1 MRIGHPFELPPGL
14 RADHDKAK
22 RIEWL
27 SIVLLTLGSIALAL
41 TMGQSEAMKTA
52 WVTEVLSLLPPIAY
66 LVAARYEFRPPSKR
80 FPFGYFRSIS
90 VCYLVAAASL
100 SLIGLWL
107 LFDALLKLVKQERP
121 PVGTMVLSGHQFWA
135 GWAMIAT
142 LGASMLVG
150 MVLGRLK
157 VPLAER
163 LHDKALKAEAEM
175 NRDEWISE
183 AAAIGGILLI
193 GFGFW
198 WGDAAAAAFI
208 SLEIVRDGWHNI
220 RQVVADLMDEAPTLM
235 DRRELE
241 PLPDRLRDSARQL
254 PWVERAAVRLREQGR
269 LLSGEVFVVP
279 RPETDDLQG
288 RLEAA
293 AAELTNLDW
302 RLHSLVVVPVS
313 RLDGDSP
320 AQVARSSS

>member
-1 MRIGHPFELPPGL
+1 MKVGHPFELPQRL
-14 RADHDKAK
+14 RADHRKAK
-22 RIEWL
+22 RVEWL
-27 SIVLLTLGSIALAL
+27 SIALLTLGSIALVL

-52 WVTEVLSLLPPIAY
+52 WVSEVLSMLPPAAY
-66 LVAARYEFRPPSKR
+66 LVAARYEFRPPTRR

-90 VCYLVAAASL
+90 ISYLVAAASL

-107 LFDALLKLVKQERP
+107 LFDALMKLVKQQRP
-121 PVGTMVLSGHQFWA
+121 PVGIMVLAGHQVWA
-135 GWAMIAT
+135 GWVMIGT

-150 MVLGRLK
+150 MMLGRLK
-157 VPLAER
+157 IPLAER

-220 RQVVADLMDEAPTLM
+220 RQVVGDLMDEAPTVM
-235 DRRELE
+235 DQRELE
-241 PLPDRLRDSARQL
+241 TLPDRLRDTARQL
-254 PWVERAAVRLREQGR
+254 PWVEGAAVRLREQGR

-279 RPETDDLQG
+279 RGETDDLPNQ
-288 RLEAA
+288 LEAA
-293 AAELTNLDW
+293 TRELNNLDW
-302 RLHSLVVVPVS
+302 RLHGLLVVPVS
-313 RLDGDSP
+313 QLNSEAPPRT
-320 AQVARSSS
+320 

>member
-1 MRIGHPFELPPGL
+1 MTIGRSFELPEQFAPD
-14 RADHDKAK
+14 RARAK
-22 RIEWL
+22 RVAWL
-27 SIVLLTLGSIALAL
+27 SIALLTLGSIALLL

-52 WVTEVLSLLPPIAY
+52 WVTEVLSILPPAAFLIATG
-66 LVAARYEFRPPSKR
+66 YEFNQPTER
-80 FPFGYFRSIS
+80 FPFGYLRAISIS
-90 VCYLVAAASL
+90 YLVAAASL

-107 LFDALLKLVKQERP
+107 LVDAVMKLVKQERP
-121 PVGTMVLSGHQFWA
+121 PVGTMVLFGHQFWA
-135 GWAMIAT
+135 GWAMIGVLA
-142 LGASMLVG
+142 ASMLVG

-157 VPLAER
+157 KPLAER

-220 RQVVADLMDEAPTLM
+220 RQVVGDLMDEAPTVM
-235 DRRELE
+235 DCRDLE
-241 PLPDRLRDSARQL
+241 PLTRKVRESAQQL

-269 LLSGEVFVVP
+269 ALTGEVFVVP
-279 RPETDDLQG
+279 RAATQNLTLQ
-288 RLEAA
+288 LEAA
-293 AAELTNLDW
+293 TTDLSNLDW
-302 RLHSLVVVPVS
+302 RLYGLVVVPVA
-313 RLDGDSP
+313 RLESETP
-320 AQVARSSS
+320 PRT

>member
-1 MRIGHPFELPPGL
+1 MRIGHPFELPQRL
-14 RADHDKAK
+14 KADHRKAK

-27 SIVLLTLGSIALAL
+27 SIVLLMLGSIALLL

-52 WVTEVLSLLPPIAY
+52 WVTEVLSMLPPAAY
-66 LVAARYEFRPPSKR
+66 LAAAQYEFRPPTRR

-90 VCYLVAAASL
+90 VSYLVAASSL

-107 LFDALLKLVKQERP
+107 LFDATLKLFKQERP
-121 PVGTMVLSGHQFWA
+121 PVGTMVLAGHQFWA
-135 GWAMIAT
+135 GWAMIAV

-150 MVLGRLK
+150 MMLGRLK
-157 VPLAER
+157 IPLAER

-220 RQVVADLMDEAPTLM
+220 RQVVADLMDEAPTVM
-235 DRRELE
+235 DQRDLE
-241 PLPDRLRDSARQL
+241 ALPDRLRDTARQL
-254 PWVERAAVRLREQGR
+254 PWVESAAVRLREQGR
-269 LLSGEVFVVP
+269 LMSGEVFVVP
-279 RPETDDLQG
+279 RPETADLPN
-288 RLEAA
+288 RLETATRK
-293 AAELTNLDW
+293 LSNLDW
-302 RLHSLVVVPVS
+302 RLHGLIVVPVS
-313 RLDGDSP
+313 QLESEAPPRT
-320 AQVARSSS
+320 

>member
-1 MRIGHPFELPPGL
+1 MRIGHPFELPQRL
-14 RADHDKAK
+14 RGDHRKAK

-27 SIVLLTLGSIALAL
+27 SIALLMLGSIALAL

-52 WVTEVLSLLPPIAY
+52 WVTEVLSMLPPAAY

-90 VCYLVAAASL
+90 VSYLVAAASL

-107 LFDALLKLVKQERP
+107 LFDAMLKLLKQERP

-150 MVLGRLK
+150 MMLGRLK
-157 VPLAER
+157 IPLAER

-220 RQVVADLMDEAPTLM
+220 RQVVADLMDEAPTVM
-235 DRRELE
+235 DQRKLE
-241 PLPDRLRDSARQL
+241 ALPDRLRDAVRQL
-254 PWVERAAVRLREQGR
+254 PWVKGAAVRLREQGR
-269 LLSGEVFVVP
+269 LLSGEIFVVP
-279 RPETDDLQG
+279 KPETADLSS

-293 AAELTNLDW
+293 TRELSNLDW
-302 RLHSLVVVPVS
+302 RLHGLVLVPVVQ
-313 RLDGDSP
+313 LDGEAP
-320 AQVARSSS
+320 PRA

>member
-1 MRIGHPFELPPGL
+1 MRIGRPFELPQRL
-14 RADHDKAK
+14 RADHRKAK
-22 RIEWL
+22 RVEWL
-27 SIVLLTLGSIALAL
+27 SIALLTLGSIALVL

-52 WVTEVLSLLPPIAY
+52 WVTEVLSMLPPAAY
-66 LVAARYEFRPPSKR
+66 LVAARYEFRPPTKR

-107 LFDALLKLVKQERP
+107 LFDALLKLVKQQRP
-121 PVGTMVLSGHQFWA
+121 PVGTMVLAGHQFWA
-135 GWAMIAT
+135 GWLMIAT
-142 LGASMLVG
+142 LAASMLVG
-150 MVLGRLK
+150 MMLGRLK
-157 VPLAER
+157 IPLAER

-220 RQVVADLMDEAPTLM
+220 RQVVGDLMDEAPTVM
-235 DRRELE
+235 DQRELE
-241 PLPDRLRDSARQL
+241 ALPDRLRDTARQL
-254 PWVERAAVRLREQGR
+254 PWVQSAAVRLREQGR

-279 RPETDDLQG
+279 RAETADLPHQ
-288 RLEAA
+288 LEEATR
-293 AAELTNLDW
+293 ELSNLDW
-302 RLHSLVVVPVS
+302 RLHGLLVVPVS
-313 RLDGDSP
+313 QLNSESP
-320 AQVARSSS
+320 PRT